1 MKSIISILLIIV
13 FSLLSR
19 YCYAQIDTTS
29 AFTDTKKVHAK
40 NLILPVSLCLTGVL
54 VKETSFPLYLRD
66 KTQNSWLR
74 TNTSVDDYTRYVPVV
89 EMYIADIYYRKPIG
103 EVFQQTKNYLLARLL
118 TSFTTSRI
126 KDWTQVTRP
135 DGTERAFP
143 SGHTSY
149 AFCGA
154 TALFLEYKD
163 TDKFLAYS
171 GFVFSTATGFM
182 RITNNRHW
190 ISDVITGA
198 GVGMLSTTLVWYIN
212 PLKNW
217 NPFKKKNIAI
227 YPTINNYNN
236 VGICMIF

>member
-1 MKSIISILLIIV
+1 MKSINSILLITILK
-13 FSLLSR
+13 LLSAN
-19 YCYAQIDTTS
+19 CYAQ
-29 AFTDTKKVHAK
+29 TDTIITPNQGKKVHAK
-40 NLILPVSLCLTGVL
+40 NLKVPASLCITGAL
-54 VKETSFPLYLRD
+54 VKETNFPLYLRD

-74 TNTSVDDYTRYVPVV
+74 TNTSIDDYIRYLPVT
-89 EMYIADIYYRKPIG
+89 EMYIADIYYRKSMG

-135 DGTERAFP
+135 DGTERSFP

-163 TDKFLAYS
+163 TDRFLAYS

-190 ISDVITGA
+190 VSDVITGA
-198 GVGMLSTTLVWYIN
+198 GVGMLSTTLV
-212 PLKNW
+212 
-217 NPFKKKNIAI
+217 
-227 YPTINNYNN
+227 
-236 VGICMIF
+236 

>member
-1 MKSIISILLIIV
+1 MKCINLILLIIV
-13 FSLLSR
+13 LSLFSGYSQTQSDSILNAS
-19 YCYAQIDTTS
+19 S
-29 AFTDTKKVHAK
+29 SKKVKAK
-40 NLILPVSLCLTGVL
+40 NLIFPASLCLTGVL
-54 VKETSFPLYLRD
+54 VKETNLPLYLRD
-66 KTQNSWLR
+66 KIQNSWLR
-74 TNTSVDDYTRYVPVV
+74 TNTSIDDYTRYVPVA
-89 EMYIADIYYRKPIG
+89 EMYIADIYYRKSMG

-135 DGTERAFP
+135 DGTERSFP

-163 TDKFLAYS
+163 TDKFIAYS

-198 GVGMLSTTLVWYIN
+198 GVGMLSTTLLWYIN

-227 YPTINNYNN
+227 YPTINKYNN